1 MILLKDTHELIVTGV
16 CVRAMTYVSI
26 TGPIRV
32 APRGN
37 FSFSSFIFYLI
48 SSFFSVLFF
57 FLFVLVPSCWF
68 RVIKHKHTQC
78 EMTRCIGRISSHDSD
93 QTRVIEIYTHT
104 RTQRDDTPQWLTASV
119 ITSFNFH
126 TFSFLSQCTCPHD
139 SGHLHKRSRYNN
151 IIYPISV
158 KSRTNVVSID
168 YMRF

>member
-1 MILLKDTHELIVTGV
+1 
-16 CVRAMTYVSI
+16 MTYVSI

-32 APRGN
+32 ASRGN
-37 FSFSSFIFYLI
+37 FSFSSFYFLPYFFIF
-48 SSFFSVLFF
+48 FPFSFF

-68 RVIKHKHTQC
+68 RVTKHKHTQC
-78 EMTRCIGRISSHDSD
+78 KMTRCIGRISSHDSD

-151 IIYPISV
+151 IIHPISV
-158 KSRTNVVSID
+158 KSSTNVGSTQ